1 MCIRS
6 RDWGPLCS
14 WGPVYLLI
22 REAWANS
29 ISFGDYLPSLV
40 PRRYSVAGHVVTSYT
55 CVAPGWI
62 SDFAVRDI
70 SDFFYYIIYW
80 ASELTLILKLFKF
93 FLQSVFCIFSF
104 EVPEEL
110 SDGVSCFE
118 IKC

>member
-40 PRRYSVAGHVVTSYT
+40 PRRFSVAGHVVTSYT

-70 SDFFYYIIYW
+70 SDFFYFYILGIGTH
-80 ASELTLILKLFKF
+80 ADSKTVQIFSSERILHF
-93 FLQSVFCIFSF
+93 FVGGPGGAFRRSSVF
-104 EVPEEL
+104 
-110 SDGVSCFE
+110 
-118 IKC
+118 